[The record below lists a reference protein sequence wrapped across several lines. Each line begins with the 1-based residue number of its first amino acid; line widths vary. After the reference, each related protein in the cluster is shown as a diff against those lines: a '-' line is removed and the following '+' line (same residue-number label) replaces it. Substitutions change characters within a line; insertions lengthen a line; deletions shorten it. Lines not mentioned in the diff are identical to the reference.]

1 MPEITE
7 EILSLEELDIMIKTL
22 TERRETKIEAL
33 EELEKIVETP
43 EAYVE
48 KMPEKAQLLILMK
61 KISIK
66 AYEGA
71 IKMFKEEEEPRQQ
84 KEIDVLG
91 DIVTKLYVMRINID

>member
-7 EILSLEELDIMIKTL
+7 ETLSLEELDIMIKTL

-66 AYEGA
+66 AYQGA
-71 IKMFKEEEEPRQQ
+71 IKMFREKEGPRQQ
-84 KEIDVLG
+84 KEIDLLG
-91 DIVTKLYVMRINID
+91 DIVTKLYVMRINIE